1 MKKILISIVAFLALA
16 PIVTSAQLKPG
27 ADGLIRPPGI
37 ESPTQCQKSGGIW
50 SENTFEGGKPV
61 GTHNIYQCGFTPEQY
76 NKAFNITAPAANNP
90 SAEAGNNFCTGGS
103 CTYEP
108 LEPLPYLPNKYGPE
122 NSFASAIPGIFK
134 LLIGGGATIAVVM
147 IVLGALTYMFS
158 DIVGNKKKA
167 LDRIRGAMW
176 AIVLLVSSYLIL
188 ATINPDL
195 VTFSLKLKT
204 ADNFM
209 KSPDPI
215 IDATPAQMTQDQ
227 YQAAL
232 NQCIQGGKTM
242 HQRPDGTPICQ

>member
-1 MKKILISIVAFLALA
+1 MKKLIAAHILIFSLFA
-16 PIVTSAQLKPG
+16 PVHTLSAQQSSG
-27 ADGLIRPPGI
+27 A
-37 ESPTQCQKSGGIW
+37 SPNEQVSQGFSDVSEKS
-50 SENTFEGGKPV
+50 T
-61 GTHNIYQCGFTPEQY
+61 
-76 NKAFNITAPAANNP
+76 
-90 SAEAGNNFCTGGS
+90 FCTGGS

-134 LLIGGGATIAVVM
+134 LLIGAGATIAVVM

-158 DIVGNKKKA
+158 DIVGNKNKA
-167 LDRIRGAMW
+167 LNRIRSAMW

-188 ATINPDL
+188 ATINPEL
-195 VTFSLKLKT
+195 VTFNLKLKT
-204 ADNFM
+204 VDNFM

-215 IDATPAQMTQDQ
+215 SDATPAQMTQDQ

-242 HQRPDGTPICQ
+242 HQKSDGTPICQ

>member
-1 MKKILISIVAFLALA
+1 MKKTLIIAALFFFLCGGYAH
-16 PIVTSAQLKPG
+16 AQ
-27 ADGLIRPPGI
+27 
-37 ESPTQCQKSGGIW
+37 TQ
-50 SENTFEGGKPV
+50 
-61 GTHNIYQCGFTPEQY
+61 PEQ
-76 NKAFNITAPAANNP
+76 KA
-90 SAEAGNNFCTGGS
+90 SQFCTGGS

-134 LLIGGGATIAVVM
+134 LLIGAGATIAVVM

-188 ATINPDL
+188 STINPEL
-195 VTFSLKLKT
+195 VTFNLKLKT
-204 ADNFM
+204 SDNFM

-215 IDATPAQMTQDQ
+215 SDASPAQMTQDQ

-232 NQCIQGGKTM
+232 NQCANNGKKLSKGL
-242 HQRPDGTPICQ
+242 DGTPICQ

>member
-1 MKKILISIVAFLALA
+1 MKKLIAAHILLLSLFA
-16 PIVTSAQLKPG
+16 PAHMLSAQQPSG
-27 ADGLIRPPGI
+27 A
-37 ESPTQCQKSGGIW
+37 SPNELVSQGFSDVSGKS
-50 SENTFEGGKPV
+50 S
-61 GTHNIYQCGFTPEQY
+61 
-76 NKAFNITAPAANNP
+76 
-90 SAEAGNNFCTGGS
+90 FCTGGS

-242 HQRPDGTPICQ
+242 RQRPDGTPICQ